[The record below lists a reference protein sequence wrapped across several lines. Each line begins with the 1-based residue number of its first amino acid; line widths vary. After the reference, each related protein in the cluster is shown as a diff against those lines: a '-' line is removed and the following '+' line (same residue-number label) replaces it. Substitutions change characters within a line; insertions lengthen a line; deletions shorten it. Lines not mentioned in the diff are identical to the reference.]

1 MTITAIQLFT
11 FIIAVFIFI
20 MTPGPGVFATIAKA
34 MTQGS
39 WAALPLIIGL
49 AAGDTIYMVF
59 SAYGLSALASNFNTL
74 FTIVKF
80 VGAGYLFY
88 LAYKMWTTVPS
99 EIITGNI
106 ALKSKNEGLKSVTS
120 GFLVSISNP
129 KVILFYISLLP
140 SFFPVTSLTGV
151 DITILCL
158 VIFGCAIIAMMMYAF
173 MASYAQKRL
182 KSPKARQKFN
192 RVGSSFMGLAGT
204 WLIAK
209 G

>member
-1 MTITAIQLFT
+1 MTITTIQLFT
-11 FIIAVFIFI
+11 FIVAVFVFI
-20 MTPGPGVFATIAKA
+20 LTPGPGVFATIAKA

-88 LAYKMWTTVPS
+88 LAYKMWTTVPP
-99 EIITGNI
+99 EIVTESVE
-106 ALKSKNEGLKSVTS
+106 LKKNEGLKSVMS
-120 GFLVSISNP
+120 GFLISISNP

-151 DITILCL
+151 DITTLCL
-158 VIFGCAIIAMMMYAF
+158 VIFVCAIVAMMMYAF

-182 KSPKARQKFN
+182 KNPKARQKFN
-192 RVGSSFMGLAGT
+192 RVGAVFMGLAGT

>member
-1 MTITAIQLFT
+1 MTITTIQLFT
-11 FIIAVFIFI
+11 FIVAVFVFI
-20 MTPGPGVFATIAKA
+20 LTPGPGVFATIAKA

-88 LAYKMWTTVPS
+88 LAYKMWTTVPP
-99 EIITGNI
+99 EIVTENV
-106 ALKSKNEGLKSVTS
+106 ALKKNEGLKSVMS
-120 GFLVSISNP
+120 GFLISISNP

-158 VIFGCAIIAMMMYAF
+158 VIFVCAIVAMMMYAF

-182 KSPKARQKFN
+182 KNPKARQKFN
-192 RVGSSFMGLAGT
+192 RVGAVFMGLAGT

>member
-1 MTITAIQLFT
+1 MTITTVQLFT
-11 FIIAVFIFI
+11 FIVAVFVFI
-20 MTPGPGVFATIAKA
+20 LTPGPGVFATIAKA

-88 LAYKMWTTVPS
+88 LAYKMWTTVPP
-99 EIITGNI
+99 EIVTENV
-106 ALKSKNEGLKSVTS
+106 ALKKNEGLKSVMS
-120 GFLVSISNP
+120 GFLISISNP

-151 DITILCL
+151 DITVLCL
-158 VIFGCAIIAMMMYAF
+158 VIFVCAIIAMMMYAF

-182 KSPKARQKFN
+182 KNPKARQKFN
-192 RVGSSFMGLAGT
+192 RVGAVFMGLAGT

>member
-1 MTITAIQLFT
+1 MTITTVQLFT
-11 FIIAVFIFI
+11 FIVAVFVFI
-20 MTPGPGVFATIAKA
+20 LTPGPGVFATIAKA

-88 LAYKMWTTVPS
+88 LAYKMWTTVPP
-99 EIITGNI
+99 EIVTENV
-106 ALKSKNEGLKSVTS
+106 ALKKNEGLKSVMS
-120 GFLVSISNP
+120 GFLISISNP

-158 VIFGCAIIAMMMYAF
+158 VIFVCAIVAMMMYAF

-182 KSPKARQKFN
+182 KNPKARQKFN
-192 RVGSSFMGLAGT
+192 RVGAVFMGLAGT